1 MVIALSAALLLAAS
15 TAPTPPAPLAPQAIA
30 TDSAPKALNPLAREP
45 LYADIVHRA
54 STLRSQVETYRKAA
68 ATSGAAPSPSLP
80 GFDGF
85 KTAISELSALDMKG
99 HVDLAQRGTD
109 GDLKCILK
117 GISEDLSKKLAEV
130 EQATTAEARAQALED
145 MFYLLRDNI
154 EVITTPPT
162 VQSSAQA

>member
-15 TAPTPPAPLAPQAIA
+15 NASTAQALPSPQAVA
-30 TDSAPKALNPLAREP
+30 TDAAPKALNPLAREP
-45 LYADIVHRA
+45 LYADIVRRA
-54 STLRSQVETYRKAA
+54 STLRAQVETYRKAA
-68 ATSGAAPSPSLP
+68 PATNALPP
-80 GFDGF
+80 GFDDF
-85 KTAISELSALDMKG
+85 KASVTELSALDMKG

-130 EQATTAEARAQALED
+130 EAAKDGQARAQALED
-145 MFYLLRDNI
+145 LFYLLRDNV

-162 VQSSAQA
+162 VQSSATA

>member
-1 MVIALSAALLLAAS
+1 MVLALSAALMLAAS
-15 TAPTPPAPLAPQAIA
+15 QVSTLQASTVQAPPPMRPVA
-30 TDSAPKALNPLAREP
+30 TEAAPKGQNPLAREP
-45 LYADIVHRA
+45 LYADIVRRA
-54 STLRSQVETYRKAA
+54 SGLRAQVEAYRKTPAA
-68 ATSGAAPSPSLP
+68 AGATPPDFAQ
-80 GFDGF
+80 F
-85 KTAISELSALDMKG
+85 KADIATLSALDMKG

-130 EQATTAEARAQALED
+130 EQASAPDARDKALED

-162 VQSSAQA
+162 LQS